1 MTKKE
6 EERLLKKVNS
16 EMSEI
21 DKKIAALEAKL
32 QRQQITLL
40 IFKVVVIFTAL
51 TNISLI
57 DKFNR
62 MLDIL
67 EEIIHFLALLTN

>member
-1 MTKKE
+1 MTKK

-32 QRQQITLL
+32 QRQQLTLL
-40 IFKVVVIFTAL
+40 IFKMVVIFTAL

>member
-1 MTKKE
+1 MCSNECDLERSILMT
-6 EERLLKKVNS
+6 
-16 EMSEI
+16 EI

-32 QRQQITLL
+32 QRQRISLL
-40 IFKVVVIFTAL
+40 FLTISTILSAL
-51 TNISLI
+51 AHLSLI

-67 EEIIHFLALLTN
+67 EEIIHFLALLAN

>member
-1 MTKKE
+1 MTKK

-67 EEIIHFLALLTN
+67 AEIIHFLALLTN

>member
-1 MTKKE
+1 
-6 EERLLKKVNS
+6 
-16 EMSEI
+16 MSEI

-57 DKFNR
+57 GKFNR

>member
-1 MTKKE
+1 MTD
-6 EERLLKKVNS
+6 
-16 EMSEI
+16 I
-21 DKKIAALEAKL
+21 DKKIAALESKL
-32 QRQQITLL
+32 QRQRITLS
-40 IFKVVVIFTAL
+40 IFAVSVIFTTL
-51 TNISLI
+51 INIGLI